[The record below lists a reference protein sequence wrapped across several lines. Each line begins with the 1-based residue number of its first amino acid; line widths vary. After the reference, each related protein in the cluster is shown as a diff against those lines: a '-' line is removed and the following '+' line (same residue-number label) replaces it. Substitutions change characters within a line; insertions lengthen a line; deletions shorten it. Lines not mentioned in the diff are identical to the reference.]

1 MKTKFALLVIFLYS
15 FFGAS
20 AQQPVIQNAGFET
33 WNDSV
38 PSYPVGWDSDGHLI
52 HKQSALLR
60 QKGWCV
66 QDTTPANVVAG
77 SASCR
82 LRTDTVGVINTII
95 PGVVSYG
102 SLGFNGTP
110 YPIGV
115 PFTGR
120 PTVFSGSVKFIP
132 NGADTAQFNLFLSK
146 WDATGDS
153 EIIIVLDNE
162 IVLGTDSSF
171 VTFSDTLHYLN
182 SFTPDTIIIAF
193 SSGLLND
200 NPIAGSILWVDNLA
214 LEYATTGIQHLDV
227 EDAIKLYPNPAAN
240 ALTISVDNY
249 MAGYGFKIY
258 DLTGK
263 LVKAATIETA
273 SYNLNI
279 SDLAE
284 GAYLY
289 SVENMAGK
297 VIHQSKFNVIR

>member
-1 MKTKFALLVIFLYS
+1 MKTKFALLFIFLYS

-193 SSGLLND
+193 YYHSELSQLLLRITNLLFLVQKEKELKNLESSNQRRYLLYLFLLNESQVLE
-200 NPIAGSILWVDNLA
+200 GQVVLKTTLA
-214 LEYATTGIQHLDV
+214 WPST
-227 EDAIKLYPNPAAN
+227 
-240 ALTISVDNY
+240 S
-249 MAGYGFKIY
+249 
-258 DLTGK
+258 
-263 LVKAATIETA
+263 
-273 SYNLNI
+273 
-279 SDLAE
+279 
-284 GAYLY
+284 
-289 SVENMAGK
+289 
-297 VIHQSKFNVIR
+297 